1 MFYLL
6 IFLMSLGLIILFQPR
21 WFFRMVIWMLPGATY
36 FFETNDRV
44 IALTIDDGL
53 DPTTTPKI
61 LEVLAKYQVHA
72 TFFAISSRV
81 EPNSALMTKLIQ
93 QGHEVGNHLTQDEW
107 SILLSPQAFEAAVV
121 QAHNVLSK
129 FVQPHWLR
137 PAGGWYKKSTI
148 DIAHK
153 HSYRVALGDIFPY
166 DTHIPSSWFAMQYIL
181 WKVRPGSIVI
191 LHDSGRWGKR
201 TALTLE
207 KVLPVL
213 DRRGYRVVTLSE
225 LSNHA

>member
-6 IFLMSLGLIILFQPR
+6 IFLIFLGLIVLLQPR
-21 WFFRMVIWMLPGATY
+21 WFFKIIDRVFPGATY

-53 DPTTTPKI
+53 DSATTPKI
-61 LEVLAKYQVHA
+61 LEILAKHQVHA
-72 TFFAISSRV
+72 TFFLISSRV
-81 EPNSALMTKLIQ
+81 EPNPSLMSELVQ

-107 SILLSPQAFEAAVV
+107 SILLAPSEFEASVV
-121 QAHNVLSK
+121 EAHNVLSK
-129 FVQPHWLR
+129 FAQPQWLR

-153 HSYRVALGDIFPY
+153 HNYRVALGDIFPF
-166 DTHIPSSWFAMQYIL
+166 DTHIPSSWFATQYIL

-191 LHDSGRWGKR
+191 LHDSGMWGKR
-201 TALTLE
+201 TATTLE

-213 DRRGYRVVTLSE
+213 DRRGYRAVTLSD
-225 LSNHA
+225 LLNT